1 MRDQVL
7 TRSST
12 TMARVPNTKM
22 GIQAG
27 SGDTVSGR
35 ARLRNFNDA
44 LGRLPGGV
52 PVNVILF
59 PMVGDAA
66 ASTAYWRLAQ
76 QTNGSYISPSRDW
89 P

>member
-1 MRDQVL
+1 MSDILIVDSLPTQGESKPSR
-7 TRSST
+7 
-12 TMARVPNTKM
+12 
-22 GIQAG
+22 
-27 SGDTVSGR
+27 DTVSGR
-35 ARLRNFNDA
+35 ARLRNFNNA
-44 LGRLPGGV
+44 LGNLPGGV

-76 QTNGSYISPSRDW
+76 QTNGSYISPARDW